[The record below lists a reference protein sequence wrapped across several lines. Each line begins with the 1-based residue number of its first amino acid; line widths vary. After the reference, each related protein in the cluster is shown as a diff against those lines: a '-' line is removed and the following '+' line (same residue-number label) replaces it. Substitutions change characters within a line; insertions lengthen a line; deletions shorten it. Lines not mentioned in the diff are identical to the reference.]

1 MPSNNLLKLH
11 YKRKINQYLVKFLCW
26 QCMLRLAREVGV
38 SSINFLKAWQ
48 DAIFCLIVVQQL
60 LARWS
65 VLINLK
71 FWFLKFLIC
80 SSDFNFSN
88 SILLFSFKFAHLSFH

>member
-1 MPSNNLLKLH
+1 
-11 YKRKINQYLVKFLCW
+11 
-26 QCMLRLAREVGV
+26 MLRLAREVGV

-48 DAIFCLIVVQQL
+48 GAMFCLIVVQQL

-71 FWFLKFLIC
+71 FWFPKFLIC

-88 SILLFSFKFAHLSFH
+88 SVLLFSFKFAHLSFH